1 LYLWESVVRKKMKK
15 KRSAGVARPLEE
27 PKSYASV
34 YAAKLAKQVAEF
46 TPRLSG
52 TGSRKSSKKKGR

>member
-1 LYLWESVVRKKMKK
+1 VRKKTK
-15 KRSAGVARPLEE
+15 KRSVAATRVTEE

-46 TPRLSG
+46 APRQSATAGKKSG
-52 TGSRKSSKKKGR
+52 KSGR

>member
-1 LYLWESVVRKKMKK
+1 MRKKVK
-15 KRSAGVARPLEE
+15 KRSAGTPRVVEE

-46 TPRLSG
+46 APRQSA
-52 TGSRKSSKKKGR
+52 TGSRKSSAKRGR

>member
-1 LYLWESVVRKKMKK
+1 VRKKMKK
-15 KRSAGVARPLEE
+15 RSVAATRVTEE

-46 TPRLSG
+46 APRQSATAGKKSG
-52 TGSRKSSKKKGR
+52 KSGR